1 MVPLVRFGD
10 YVHIFCGVSLFLTDY
25 IKISYSFMMVIL
37 ILFLPSTAYENEGCA
52 VVSHAHVGPEA
63 ATIIFLYSLLS
74 SSVFRRPFSAM
85 MA

>member
-1 MVPLVRFGD
+1 
-10 YVHIFCGVSLFLTDY
+10 
-25 IKISYSFMMVIL
+25 MMVIL